1 MSKNM
6 LDVFMEDTKNYLHLN
21 NKQLVKIEDI
31 FMQGKAIYI
40 LDECP
45 PIDIIKKFPEFMGE
59 FGLLLINNI
68 WFLTVSNKK
77 VCYIPTELNGSISN
91 GFVQFFAH
99 SHPDDGTTANLFP
112 SFPDLVSSDAI
123 DHKFYIISVYGITE
137 VDITNAKEL
146 NFLDER
152 FNIYI
157 WNNHISY
164 EEYMKNQFKI
174 YMNFMEFIGC
184 KLNIIPYENTKQ
196 ISEILNSKQLLK
208 HEFWNKTI
216 GNTPYPGKKL

>member
-1 MSKNM
+1 M
-6 LDVFMEDTKNYLHLN
+6 LDMFMENTKNYLHLN
-21 NKQLVKIEDI
+21 NNQLLKIKDI
-31 FMQGKAIYI
+31 LMRGEAIYI
-40 LDECP
+40 LDEQP
-45 PIDIIKKFPEFMGE
+45 PIDIMKKFPEFMGE

-77 VCYIPTELNGSISN
+77 ACYIPIELDNFIST
-91 GFVQFFAH
+91 GVIQFFAH

-112 SFPDLVSSDAI
+112 SFSDLLSIDAI
-123 DHKFYIISVYGITE
+123 DHKFYIISAYGITE
-137 VDITNAKEL
+137 VDITKAKDL

-152 FNIYI
+152 FENYI
-157 WNNHISY
+157 LDNHISY

-196 ISEILNSKQLLK
+196 ISEILSSKQLLQ

-216 GNTPYPGKKL
+216 GTTSYPGKKL